1 MYGCI
6 LFTGK
11 TGQCSDIARGEREAE
26 PGEACWGMLSAH
38 SEVSKLWEAT
48 KTGSGGVGRVPG
60 LAERSRDTHG
70 LVRSSCSL
78 LSVRGWLVNFSAG
91 S

>member
-11 TGQCSDIARGEREAE
+11 TGQCSDIARDEREAE
-26 PGEACWGMLSAH
+26 PGGACWGMLSAH

-48 KTGSGGVGRVPG
+48 KTGLGGVGRVYLGGPG
-60 LAERSRDTHG
+60 LRG
-70 LVRSSCSL
+70 LGRV
-78 LSVRGWLVNFSAG
+78 
-91 S
+91 